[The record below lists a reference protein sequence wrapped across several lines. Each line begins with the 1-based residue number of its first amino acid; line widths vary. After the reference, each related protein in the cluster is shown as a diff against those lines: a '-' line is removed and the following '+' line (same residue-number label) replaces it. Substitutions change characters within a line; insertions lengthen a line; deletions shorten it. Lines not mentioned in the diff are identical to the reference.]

1 MNTQKYGIGNSGL
14 LNEVDRSMYK
24 NKDTVSKSL
33 IDRERTH
40 LNYNLCPHPQYSK
53 QEIIAIQERIRGKKM
68 RKDGILFGSTILTL
82 PKDFQGDEKEFF
94 KSAYENLKKIYGL
107 RDEDVVSAYV
117 HLDESTPHLHF
128 YFICVSHQENGDK
141 ISWDSVFP
149 RRMYKTQH
157 KLLKKEMEKDLGI
170 ECNILNGET
179 LGIDILRLG
188 KEDKMVSM
196 VLTNKKEKLDE
207 LKEEVI
213 TIQIQ
218 KQELQEDVTSL
229 TKEVKNLQV
238 EKLSLTQA
246 INDLIESIKEFII
259 QRSGLNKVLRTPFIK
274 NREDIE
280 SRLYKVDTRQEA
292 TLNKDYETVDDVL
305 NSFEVVKSNNRVL
318 GGLRAATKKEDYDFD
333 TIDDLLDR

>member
-53 QEIIAIQERIRGKKM
+53 QEILAIQERIRGKKM

-82 PKDFQGDEKEFF
+82 PKDFQGDKKDFF

-107 RDEDVVSAYV
+107 NDEDVVSAYV
-117 HLDESTPHLHF
+117 HEDESTPHLHF
-128 YFICVSHQENGDK
+128 YFIPISHQEDSDK
-141 ISWDSVFP
+141 ISWDNVFP
-149 RRMYKTQH
+149 RKMYKTQH

-196 VLTNKKEKLDE
+196 GLTNKKEKLDE

-218 KQELQEDVTSL
+218 KQELQEDITSL
-229 TKEVKNLQV
+229 TKEVKDLQV
-238 EKLSLTQA
+238 KKISLTQA

-274 NREDIE
+274 NRDDIE
-280 SRLYKVDTRQEA
+280 SRLYKVDSRQEQ